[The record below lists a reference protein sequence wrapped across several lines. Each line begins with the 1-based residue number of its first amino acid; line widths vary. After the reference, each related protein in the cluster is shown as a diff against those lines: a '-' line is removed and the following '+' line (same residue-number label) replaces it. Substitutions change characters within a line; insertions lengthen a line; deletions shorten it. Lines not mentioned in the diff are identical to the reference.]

1 MNAKMPFDYTPKQ
14 SLKDS
19 VYDKS
24 KEILQNYGN
33 LLTFKPILLFV

>member
-1 MNAKMPFDYTPKQ
+1 MPFDYTPKQ
-14 SLKDS
+14 SLKDF

-33 LLTFKPILLFV
+33 LVRQKRLIMKMR